1 MIIENIEPW
10 DALASAILHDQTRSS
25 NIAAC
30 GSEQKKKK
38 KKNSLWNAYGDFTNR
53 LWNMDT

>member
-1 MIIENIEPW
+1 MIIENIESW
-10 DALASAILHDQTRSS
+10 DSLASEILHDQSRSS
-25 NIAAC
+25 NIAVC
-30 GSEQKKKK
+30 GSEQK